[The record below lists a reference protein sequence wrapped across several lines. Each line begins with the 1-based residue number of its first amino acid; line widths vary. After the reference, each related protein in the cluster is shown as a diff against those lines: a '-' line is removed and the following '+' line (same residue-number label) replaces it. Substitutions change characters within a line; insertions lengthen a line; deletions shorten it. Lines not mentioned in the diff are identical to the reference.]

1 MAKTNTLKGREMPNH
16 KYIKREWINGKW
28 NYTYAASNAKSVGDL
43 TKRDTSSS
51 QSAAKDY
58 INKGPSAS
66 WAETYLARKNRPKT
80 LISPSSTVAEAIS
93 SSSASTGRSVASNYL
108 NIDTDTSVTRAKT
121 TTIDPSDQ
129 AYNDNIA
136 KLQTET
142 NDSKNRTETYY
153 KQKYEEEK
161 NNYKTK
167 LMSDLTKKYGNDI
180 PASETARLNSQVE
193 EYGRTLWN
201 DVYKPMADRVT
212 KTQQQNADRI
222 TRYLKKLYDK

>member
-16 KYIKREWINGKW
+16 KYIKREWVNGKW
-28 NYTYAASNAKSVGDL
+28 NYTYAADNAKSANSL
-43 TKRDTSSS
+43 TTRDTSSS
-51 QSAAKDY
+51 PSVAKDY
-58 INKGPSAS
+58 INKGPNAS
-66 WAETYLARKNRPKT
+66 WAESYLARKNRAKT
-80 LISPSSTVAEAIS
+80 LITPASSVSEAIS

-108 NIDTDTSVTRAKT
+108 DIDTSVTRAKT
-121 TTIDPSDQ
+121 STIDPSDQ

-142 NDSKNRTETYY
+142 NDSKTRTETYY

-161 NNYKTK
+161 NNYKNK
-167 LMSDLTKKYGNDI
+167 LTADLARKYGNDI
-180 PASETARLNSQVE
+180 PVSETARLNSQVE

-201 DVYKPMADRVT
+201 DVYKPMSDRVT